1 MKYYLIK
8 VETLKAIAE
17 KLRNIKNSDDLIL
30 VGNFASEVE
39 GIGNTL
45 KGLIEGSAVDLII
58 PYGVTKINT
67 YAFTGFT
74 SLKSV
79 MIPDT
84 VTTIG
89 NTAFSWCQALESIKI
104 PKSVS
109 YIDSYAFT
117 NCTNCLIYD
126 FSEHDSPPTLPND
139 TIFNAI
145 NTNAKIIV
153 PTDLY
158 TQWIYATNWA
168 KYVPNITSKG
178 RIYLNDIGEAVVTVD
193 EVWVH
198 KYNISGWGGSN
209 LYRAYY
215 TVDGENKTEITH
227 NNTLWTNIGFHDDY
241 TSDSGE
247 HYYGFYHTY
256 GDSGYAYGEG
266 TYEIWVEDGAGN
278 KVYNRILEVR

>member
-1 MKYYLIK
+1 MNLYLIK
-8 VETLKAIAE
+8 EETLISIAK
-17 KLRNIKNSDDLIL
+17 KLRNIKNSDELIL

-39 GIGNTL
+39 GVGNTL

-79 MIPDT
+79 IIPDT

-104 PKSVS
+104 PKSVG

-126 FSEHDSPPTLPND
+126 FSDHTFIPALPNN

-145 NTNAKIIV
+145 NANAKIIV
-153 PTDLY
+153 PEDLY
-158 TQWIYATNWA
+158 NNFCSTTNWA
-168 KYVPNITSKG
+168 DYHNNLVSIGKSGMYNVPIETIWLLSSGSYRYISNVAISLKAYYK
-178 RIYLNDIGEAVVTVD
+178 INDGEAVEFNYNTPAFGGLRFNQTYD
-193 EVWVH
+193 EDTG
-198 KYNISGWGGSN
+198 YYMSTYDT
-209 LYRAYY
+209 LYFD
-215 TVDGENKTEITH
+215 TP
-227 NNTLWTNIGFHDDY
+227 
-241 TSDSGE
+241 
-247 HYYGFYHTY
+247 
-256 GDSGYAYGEG
+256 G
-266 TYEIWVEDGAGN
+266 TYEIWVEDSTTGI
-278 KVYNRILEVR
+278 KYYRRIIEVSA